1 MSLVVA
7 VGSNLGAR
15 EASIRCA
22 QALLD
27 ARDGVVVRRVSKIY
41 ETEPLGLP
49 QPKYLN
55 AAFRLDTD
63 LSASALLETLLRTER
78 RLGRRRD
85 PEARWGPRSVDLD
98 LLWDARGRQESPGLK
113 VPHPELERRTFALA
127 PLLDVAP
134 ELEGRYGHALQALG
148 GPPNEW
154 TRPAII
160 RRSRDPDGVHVEVEA
175 DSLADACALCLGQTP
190 SSGRPWSTRHLRI
203 DPSSESFA
211 AALREVFRTGF
222 AVQRATISHCS
233 EAQWML
239 ELHGVNMGMPAAVD
253 VRLLTTS
260 GAQREIRAILELD
273 RPTR

>member
-1 MSLVVA
+1 VTLVVA

-15 EASIRCA
+15 EASIRA
-22 QALLD
+22 AHALLD
-27 ARDGVVVRRVSKIY
+27 ARGGVVVREVSKIY

-63 LSASALLETLLRTER
+63 LSPRELLETLLRIER

-85 PEARWGPRSVDLD
+85 PDARWGPRSIDLD
-98 LLWDARGRQESPGLK
+98 LLWDARGVHESPGLK
-113 VPHPELERRTFALA
+113 VPHAELEHRTFALA

-134 ELEGRYGHALQALG
+134 EIGARYGSALDALG

-160 RRSRDPDGVHVEVEA
+160 HASRSPEGAHVEVEA

-190 SSGRPWSTRHLRI
+190 SRGRPWSTRHLTI
-203 DPSSESFA
+203 DPGAESFA
-211 AALREVFRTGF
+211 AALREIFRSGF
-222 AVQRATISHCS
+222 AVHRATVSHCS

-239 ELHGVNMGMPAAVD
+239 ELHGVNMGIAAAAD

-260 GAQREIRAILELD
+260 GTQREIRAVLD
-273 RPTR
+273 VAEASY

>member
-1 MSLVVA
+1 VSLVVA

-27 ARDGVVVRRVSKIY
+27 ARDGIVVRRVSKIY

-55 AAFRLDTD
+55 AAFRLDTE
-63 LSASALLETLLRTER
+63 LSPSELLETLLRTER

-98 LLWDARGRQESPGLK
+98 LLWDARGPHESSGLK
-113 VPHPELERRTFALA
+113 VPHAELEHRGFALA
-127 PLLDVAP
+127 PLLEVAP
-134 ELEGRYGHALQALG
+134 ELGRRYGHVLETLG

-154 TRPAII
+154 IRPAII
-160 RRSRDPDGVHVEVEA
+160 RASRSPFGVRVEVEA
-175 DSLADACALCLGQTP
+175 DSIADACALCLGP
-190 SSGRPWSTRHLRI
+190 MSSAGRPWSTRHLTI

-211 AALREVFRTGF
+211 ATLREVFRTGF
-222 AVQRATISHCS
+222 AVHRATISHCS
-233 EAQWML
+233 EAQWKL
-239 ELHGVNMGMPAAVD
+239 EIHGVNWGMPTASD

-260 GAQREIRAILELD
+260 GAQRQIRAVLDID
-273 RPTR
+273 RPLR

>member
-1 MSLVVA
+1 VSLVVA

-15 EASIRCA
+15 EASIRAA

-27 ARDGVVVRRVSKIY
+27 AREGVVVRAVSKIY
-41 ETEPLGLP
+41 ETEPLGPP

-55 AAFRLDTD
+55 AALRLDTD
-63 LSASALLETLLRTER
+63 LSPRELLETLLRTER

-98 LLWDARGRQESPGLK
+98 LLWDARGAHESTGLK
-113 VPHPELERRTFALA
+113 VPHAELEHRAFALA
-127 PLLDVAP
+127 PLLDLVP
-134 ELEGRYGHALQALG
+134 ELGARYGHALDALG

-154 TRPAII
+154 TRSAII
-160 RRSRDPDGVHVEVEA
+160 RSSRSPEGVHIEVEA

-190 SSGRPWSTRHLRI
+190 AWGRPWSTRHLTI
-203 DPSSESFA
+203 DPGSECFA

-222 AVQRATISHCS
+222 AVHHATVSHCS
-233 EAQWML
+233 EAQWIL
-239 ELHGVNMGMPAAVD
+239 ELHGVNTGMAAAAD

-260 GAQREIRAILELD
+260 GAQREIRAVLD
-273 RPTR
+273 VAEASS